1 MCQYSATDGFA
12 GDWHFVHLGQRAAGG
27 AGLVCVEATAVDPRG
42 RITPGC
48 LGIWSDDHIAPLA
61 RIAGFL
67 DSMGAVPA
75 IQIAHAGRKAS
86 AHLPWRGG
94 LPLGPDEGAW
104 QTLAPSP
111 IPFRAGEPVPKEMTA
126 EEIAEAVACFRQ
138 AARRAREAGFRTL
151 EIHAAHGYLLNSFLS
166 PLTNQRSDAYGGP
179 FENRIRI
186 VEEVVEAVR
195 EEWPA
200 ELPLFIRF
208 SCTDWKEGGWT
219 IEESMLLA
227 HHLIAF
233 GVDLVDCSSGG
244 LVPDAVIPVAPGYQV
259 PFARRIRNEAGLLTA
274 AVGMITEPEQA
285 ESIVRDGDAD
295 LVLLARAF
303 LRDPYWPLHASRA
316 LGQPMAPP
324 PQYLRAFPR

>member
-12 GDWHFVHLGQRAAGG
+12 GDWHFVHLGQRAVGG

-48 LGIWSDDHIAPLA
+48 LGIWSDEHIGPLA
-61 RIAGFL
+61 RIAGFI

-86 AHLPWRGG
+86 THVPWRGG
-94 LPLGPDEGAW
+94 LPLAAEEGAW

-111 IPFRAGEPVPKEMTA
+111 IPFREGEPAPKEMTV
-126 EEIAEAVACFRQ
+126 EDIAEAVACFRQ
-138 AARRAREAGFRTL
+138 AARRAREAGFRAL
-151 EIHAAHGYLLNSFLS
+151 EIHAAHGYLLHSFLS
-166 PLTNQRSDAYGGP
+166 PLTNQRTDGYGGP
-179 FENRIRI
+179 FENRSRI

-208 SCTDWKEGGWT
+208 SCTDWKEGGWALEDT
-219 IEESMLLA
+219 MLLA

-244 LVPDAVIPVAPGYQV
+244 LVADARIPAGPGYQV

-274 AVGMITEPEQA
+274 AVGMITEPSQA
-285 ESIVRDGDAD
+285 EEIVRDGAAD

-316 LGQPMAPP
+316 LGQPMAVP
-324 PQYLRAFPR
+324 PQYLRAFPG